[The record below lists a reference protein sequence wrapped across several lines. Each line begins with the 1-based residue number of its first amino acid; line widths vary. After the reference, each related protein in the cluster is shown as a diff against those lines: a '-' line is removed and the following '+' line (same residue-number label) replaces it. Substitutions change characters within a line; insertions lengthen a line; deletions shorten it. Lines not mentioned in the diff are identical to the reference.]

1 MLSDRLRVLEME
13 GLVER
18 HVVPETPVRVEYQLT
33 EKGRSLEQAM
43 GAIGEWAERWIDL
56 PGSPAPKKNSP
67 LPSVSAARSAEA
79 HPVLHQ
85 PRIKPR
91 VAP

>member
-33 EKGRSLEQAM
+33 EKGHSLERAL
-43 GAIGEWAERWIDL
+43 GALGEWAERWIDL
-56 PGSPAPKKNSP
+56 PGSPAPNKDAPPS
-67 LPSVSAARSAEA
+67 PSVAKPADP
-79 HPVLHQ
+79 HPIRHK